1 MVRVWAYERVQE
13 EVRGAVPEQLRGER
27 RRGDAPL
34 RAATPRGW
42 QACGERA
49 AELTQLRRRERRER
63 FAQPDVLVR
72 VLESGF
78 GFGCG
83 SWFGFGFGSWL
94 EGRG

>member
-13 EVRGAVPEQLRGER
+13 EVRGAAPEQLRGER
-27 RRGDAPL
+27 RRGDASL

-49 AELTQLRRRERRER
+49 AELTQLRRRERRQR

-72 VLESGF
+72 VIGGSGF
-78 GFGCG
+78 GFGL
-83 SWFGFGFGSWL
+83 GFWVVV
-94 EGRG
+94 RGPGLG